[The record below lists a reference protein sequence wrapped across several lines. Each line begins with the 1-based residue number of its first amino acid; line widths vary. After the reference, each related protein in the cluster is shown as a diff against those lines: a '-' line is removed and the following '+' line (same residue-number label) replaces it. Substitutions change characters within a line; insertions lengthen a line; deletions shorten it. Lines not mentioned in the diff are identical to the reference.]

1 MIAIKI
7 ICAGCGKEREGLLHR
22 LQSGEIVFFLEAICP
37 HCRER
42 GKYESVQSGPESNQ
56 NS

>member
-1 MIAIKI
+1 MITLKI
-7 ICAGCGKEREGLLHR
+7 ICSGCGKEREGFLHR
-22 LQSGEIVFFLEAICP
+22 LASGEIVFFLEAICP